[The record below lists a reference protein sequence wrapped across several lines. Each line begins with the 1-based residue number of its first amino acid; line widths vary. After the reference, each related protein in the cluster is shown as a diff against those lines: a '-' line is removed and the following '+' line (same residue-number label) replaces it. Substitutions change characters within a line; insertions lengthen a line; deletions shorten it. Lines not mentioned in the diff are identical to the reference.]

1 MTPRQVSLQISHQV
15 AESPLAASL
24 RRLFVEVGRDQAL
37 VDFRRIAVKVR
48 REVASV
54 VSNAMRRL
62 DAKGEPQLH
71 VLEYVY
77 PLVVPVR
84 HGVVFFFVRF
94 AFFVSVGFV
103 HMVEPVVS
111 PRLM

>member
-1 MTPRQVSLQISHQV
+1 MTPRQVSQQISLQV
-15 AESPLAASL
+15 AESQLAASL
-24 RRLFVEVGRDQAL
+24 RRLFFEVRQDQAS
-37 VDFRRIAVKVR
+37 VDFRRVAVKIR

-54 VSNAMRRL
+54 VSNAIRRL
-62 DAKGEPQLH
+62 DTKEEPQIH
-71 VLEYVY
+71 VLEYTY

-84 HGVVFFFVRF
+84 HGVVFLFVRF

-111 PRLM
+111 PRFM